1 MSDIAA
7 VAIIYLVL
15 AFYFKHLFYWAKFK
29 LIEFYLL
36 DLLFQTWACVH
47 SLFPSPGKQSY

>member
-7 VAIIYLVL
+7 VAIIHLVL